1 MLLWLWL
8 DCVHLAPPLVHA
20 CLRNASDCV
29 PPPPGPARPCLAARR
44 FQVNP
49 LIVDLVGEENTGKLC
64 DSIRLMIMQVRLR
77 ARVAGHVLGGSA
89 ATLMSGCVM
98 EQYPLEQL
106 CIKLA
111 DQY

>member
-1 MLLWLWL
+1 M
-8 DCVHLAPPLVHA
+8 
-20 CLRNASDCV
+20 
-29 PPPPGPARPCLAARR
+29 
-44 FQVNP
+44 NP